1 MLEIWRKTP
10 HYSQDDAASTPSRV
24 TTIFLIPYGI
34 WLLILICWIHLTG
47 VFGCRSASLKQ
58 MPKLVCKRYPLNLGK
73 LPGTL
78 YHALFEIDLF
88 SKKKTS
94 ALLEK
99 YHASYRRCLACI
111 MVENTSYNLTT
122 WNQRMCKVYFSSLNI
137 CYSSKVNLP

>member
-1 MLEIWRKTP
+1 VGGLVGGLLELVFWPPLPKSGVGGQVGGP
-10 HYSQDDAASTPSRV
+10 VGDA
-24 TTIFLIPYGI
+24 
-34 WLLILICWIHLTG
+34 
-47 VFGCRSASLKQ
+47 
-58 MPKLVCKRYPLNLGK
+58 

-78 YHALFEIDLF
+78 YHALFEIELF

>member
-47 VFGCRSASLKQ
+47 VFGCRSASLNRCQSQCAKGI
-58 MPKLVCKRYPLNLGK
+58 PLTLV

-78 YHALFEIDLF
+78 YHALFEIELF